1 MNHKNYYQ
9 VLGIK
14 PSATTL
20 DIKLSY
26 RKLAFKYHPD
36 KNQGDPIAEASFK
49 EINEAYQVLS
59 NNLQRQEYHRN
70 YYRDHF
76 SNYTSQNTFYQEIK
90 LEKILSD
97 ALHLRK
103 MVQAA
108 DPYRLNQDALVFQI
122 EHILSREHLTKLAA
136 ENNTALNNQIAAALL
151 TCLKPLK
158 YNYLLHLIPSLKQL
172 NSNDIETADTFN
184 RFLQAKR
191 KEAFWQKYQVLA
203 AIALAIILCLAIYL
217 VAH

>member
-1 MNHKNYYQ
+1 MIKNYYH
-9 VLGIK
+9 VLGLK

-36 KNQGDPIAEASFK
+36 KNQDDPIAEASFK

-70 YYRDHF
+70 YYQEYF
-76 SNYTSQNTFYQEIK
+76 SNYTSQNTFYQDIK
-90 LEKILSD
+90 IEKILSD
-97 ALHLRK
+97 TLHLRK
-103 MVQAA
+103 LVQAA

-122 EHILSREHLTKLAA
+122 ENILSREHLTKIAA
-136 ENNTALNNQIAAALL
+136 EKNIAVNEEIIAALL
-151 TCLKPLK
+151 TCLKPLR
-158 YNYLLHLIPSLKQL
+158 YSYLLNLIALINQL
-172 NSNDIETADTFN
+172 DTTNTETAGTIN
-184 RFLQAKR
+184 RFIQTKR
-191 KEAFWQKYQVLA
+191 REALWQKYQVVA
-203 AIALAIILCLAIYL
+203 AIALAIILCMAIYL